1 MTQGEIRS
9 AFPTSMLVDPTVQET
24 RSFHSSKSIDGK
36 DRQGT
41 RGFLFK
47 KNEKLNENWI
57 IQVLFKKNLNL
68 STYKNGSL

>member
-1 MTQGEIRS
+1 
-9 AFPTSMLVDPTVQET
+9 MLVDPTVQET

-57 IQVLFKKNLNL
+57 IQVLFKRR
-68 STYKNGSL
+68 T